1 MLSKNFPGKKDAR
14 RRRALERMK
23 RVKNPH
29 EKLLE
34 VIKNTEEKLSEKP
47 RSIRNKIAR
56 GKPGK

>member
-23 RVKNPH
+23 RVKNPD